1 MPFDP
6 ALADRVRAALAGR
19 DVTEKQMFGTLA
31 FMVDGRLAV
40 AAAADGLL
48 VKVGDEAMAAALAR
62 PHARAATMGSRTMRG
77 WLLVEPRADLESWIA
92 QAAGS

>member
-1 MPFDP
+1 MPYDP

-19 DVTEKQMFGTLA
+19 AVEEKQMFGTLA

-48 VKVGDEAMAAALAR
+48 VKTGEPVPDDDPLVR
-62 PHARAATMGSRTMRG
+62 PATMGARPMKG
-77 WLLVEPRADLESWIA
+77 WVLVAPEADLEAWIA
-92 QAAGS
+92 RALRPS

>member
-6 ALADRVRAALAGR
+6 ALADRARAALAGR
-19 DVTEKQMFGTLA
+19 DVAEKQMFGTLA

-48 VKVGDEAMAAALAR
+48 VKVGDEAMDEALGQ
-62 PHARAATMGSRTMRG
+62 PHARAATMGSRQMKG
-77 WLLVEPRADLESWIA
+77 WVLVAPQADLEAWIA
-92 QAAGS
+92 RVVP